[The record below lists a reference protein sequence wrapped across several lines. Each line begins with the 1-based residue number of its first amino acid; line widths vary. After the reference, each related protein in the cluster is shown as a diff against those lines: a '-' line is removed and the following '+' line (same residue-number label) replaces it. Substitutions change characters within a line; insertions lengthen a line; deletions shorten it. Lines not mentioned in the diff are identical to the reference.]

1 MKGDK
6 LPMGSISPTFFV
18 PVFSFS
24 KKHRRELEAHD
35 APACVMSALEEKV
48 AYWKGLYTAGL
59 APRPGT
65 EREALRELQATFE
78 ACASTLEKTDQ
89 STLSA
94 LNAVALPKT
103 RVSIQEL
110 HALISEYRV
119 AAQKG
124 ADRKVSP
131 GPDASKDTSIA
142 IGVGA
147 TLKECGIVPDAKPKG
162 IFVISTAI
170 VFEVM
175 DIHKS
180 EARNA
185 VRRALK
191 SLQQSAIGKLI

>member
-1 MKGDK
+1 MCQRIGKDR
-6 LPMGSISPTFFV
+6 SI
-18 PVFSFS
+18 
-24 KKHRRELEAHD
+24 D
-35 APACVMSALEEKV
+35 
-48 AYWKGLYTAGL
+48 
-59 APRPGT
+59 T
-65 EREALRELQATFE
+65 ERLKCGCAPEDARQHSRV
-78 ACASTLEKTDQ
+78 AC
-89 STLSA
+89 
-94 LNAVALPKT
+94 
-103 RVSIQEL
+103 
-110 HALISEYRV
+110 LISEYRV